1 MSRKRAHYLV
11 ELSKSSNCQLPTREE
26 IPEMSSGN
34 DERKSSPL
42 PSETET
48 PEFRSLLHYVFDDS
62 SKINECDSWQN
73 NGCTSDKDCES
84 PISHSLTNNKNLIL
98 KPDINLNI
106 AGPPSTPMLNSP
118 NFAADINKPSSIAM
132 TPQSVEPLFSV
143 STDNQNCN
151 EEDCTPVL
159 SPYCDFDDDLS
170 SDKILVPSSHENTL
184 ATEQVT
190 STHDTVSCSPRVN
203 THRQDIDNLSILESP
218 QTASICSPATLNESD
233 YTDVS
238 TPKNKRRSKK
248 RTDLGLKRLKHQDD
262 WLSKKRQRLYNKGM
276 PYISTR
282 GIKKD
287 ARRMKV
293 SCSATCRLR
302 CYEKITDESRKELF
316 SRFWDTG
323 SHVKQWQIIAKY
335 VMQKNKKT
343 ATNLEETSR
352 RSYTLHYHLPLHDP
366 VTDSTS
372 SQKVCKTMFLNTF
385 NISKEFVYTALRKN
399 NDCNDFVDIID
410 DRGRHKNH
418 ASIITNEMKQSVI
431 DHVNSFIPVESHYVR
446 KRSNKKYLDSS
457 LSFSKIFKLY
467 AEWCSQNNY
476 NDKVKTI
483 RQYRDTV
490 NTNMKIG
497 FYLPKKDQCDL
508 CHQFK
513 NTSCPTDEQKENF
526 TKHQNEKEFSRKLK
540 LESKMLAISN
550 NKVACI
556 VFDFQKVLSAPH
568 GNISI
573 YYYRRKLNVYNFTI
587 FELASKEAFCYMW
600 DEQIAKRGANEVASC
615 LYDFFS
621 KLVSKGISEVNL
633 WSDNCGGQNRNRIV
647 YYMYLLAA
655 NIFKIKI
662 CHRFLE
668 KGYTQNEGDS
678 VHALIEKTARG
689 REIYSPDEWYSL
701 VRWAKVN
708 DKPYNVIEV
717 NQDMIFDFKTQ
728 TFTYKKWTKNVN
740 QEKVLWN
747 KVKEI
752 VANPGNDGLLEYK
765 YSLGDVEGTKIQ
777 CYKRCNTRLTR
788 SEPFPDK
795 SYKSLLKIN
804 KLKYK
809 DLKYYCDNNI
819 IPEKYHIFYENLLFG
834 EQTED
839 VSSDDD

>member
-170 SDKILVPSSHENTL
+170 SDKILVPK
-184 ATEQVT
+184 
-190 STHDTVSCSPRVN
+190 
-203 THRQDIDNLSILESP
+203 SP

-302 CYEKITDESRKELF
+302 CYEKITDESRKELY

-385 NISKEFVYTALRKN
+385 NISKEFVYTALSKN

-431 DHVNSFIPVESHYVR
+431 DHVNSFIPVESHYIR

-457 LSFSKIFKLY
+457 LSFSKMFKLY

-497 FYLPKKDQCDL
+497 FYLPKKDQYDL

-526 TKHQNEKEFSRKLK
+526 TKHQNKKEFSRKLK

-568 GNISI
+568 
-573 YYYRRKLNVYNFTI
+573 
-587 FELASKEAFCYMW
+587 
-600 DEQIAKRGANEVASC
+600 
-615 LYDFFS
+615 
-621 KLVSKGISEVNL
+621 
-633 WSDNCGGQNRNRIV
+633 
-647 YYMYLLAA
+647 
-655 NIFKIKI
+655 
-662 CHRFLE
+662 E
-668 KGYTQNEGDS
+668 KGHTQNEGDS
-678 VHALIEKTARG
+678 VHALIKKTARG

-728 TFTYKKWTKNVN
+728 TFTNKKWTKNVN